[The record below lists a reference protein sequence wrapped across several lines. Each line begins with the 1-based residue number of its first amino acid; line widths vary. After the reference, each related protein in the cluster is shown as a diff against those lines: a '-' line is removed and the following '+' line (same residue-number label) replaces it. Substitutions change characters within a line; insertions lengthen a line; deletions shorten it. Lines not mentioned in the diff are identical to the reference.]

1 MCTKAEGRV
10 LTLSPQVVAAIK
22 NQQGDRPLPD
32 TELVQCI
39 WQGLISSIEWSA
51 RQDQNDGLAIR
62 EITVRVASDSVAHM
76 SH

>member
-1 MCTKAEGRV
+1 MTAGRV

-51 RQDQNDGLAIR
+51 RQDQNEGLAIR
-62 EITVRVASDSVAHM
+62 EITVRVSSDSVAHM
-76 SH
+76 SP

>member
-1 MCTKAEGRV
+1 MVAGRV
-10 LTLSPQVVAAIK
+10 LTLSSQVVAAIK

-51 RQDQNDGLAIR
+51 RQDQNEGLAIR
-62 EITVRVASDSVAHM
+62 EITVRVSSDSVAHM
-76 SH
+76 SP